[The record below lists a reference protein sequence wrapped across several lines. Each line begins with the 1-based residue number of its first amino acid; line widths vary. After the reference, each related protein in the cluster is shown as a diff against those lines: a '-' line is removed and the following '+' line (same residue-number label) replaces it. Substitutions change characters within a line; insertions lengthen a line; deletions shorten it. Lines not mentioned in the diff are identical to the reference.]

1 MDGAKADGSLTYT
14 RPKRQ
19 MRGRAVCSS
28 YGGVGLVVYSVSQDA
43 RYETGSSGEILEK
56 VANIQIRIMKTEI
69 IGHG

>member
-1 MDGAKADGSLTYT
+1 MALKRMDHLLILDQNDKCEVVRYVWGRGASCVFCLA
-14 RPKRQ
+14 R
-19 MRGRAVCSS
+19 
-28 YGGVGLVVYSVSQDA
+28 

>member
-19 MRGRAVCSS
+19 MRGRAVCS
-28 YGGVGLVVYSVSQDA
+28 YGGVGLVVYSVAQADMK
-43 RYETGSSGEILEK
+43 RVLVEILEK